1 MKELV
6 IKTLAMERCDVEDRT
21 DEGCMYRPS
30 PVNTVV
36 KRIFDIILSALVM
49 IVFSPVYLVIWIMI
63 KLEDKGPAI
72 FSQERIG
79 YGGQPFTIYKF
90 RSMVPGAEEEKEPKL
105 CQENDERLTKVGKF
119 LRDHHIDELPQLWNV
134 FKGDMSFVGYR
145 PERKYFVDRIMQ
157 RNSDYE
163 LLYVLRPGLFSEATL
178 YNGYT
183 DTIDK
188 MLIRLDMDLEY
199 LKKQSLWLDVKI
211 IAITVWS
218 ILSGKKF

>member
-6 IKTLAMERCDVEDRT
+6 IKTLAMERCEVEDRT
-21 DEGCMYRPS
+21 DGESLYRLS
-30 PVNTVV
+30 PANALV
-36 KRIFDIILSALVM
+36 KRSFDIILSILVM

-63 KLEDKGPAI
+63 KLEDRGPAI
-72 FSQERIG
+72 FSQERVG
-79 YGGQPFTIYKF
+79 YGGRPFTIYKF
-90 RSMVPGAEEEKEPKL
+90 RSMVPGAEEDGGPKL
-105 CQENDERLTKVGKF
+105 CRENDERLTKVGKF

-134 FKGDMSFVGYR
+134 LKGDMSFVGYR
-145 PERKYFVDRIMQ
+145 PERQCFVDRIME

-163 LLYVLRPGLFSEATL
+163 LLYAMRPGLFSEATL

-183 DTIDK
+183 DTIEK

-199 LKKQSLWLDVKI
+199 LKNQSFWLDIRI

-218 ILSGKKF
+218 IISGKKF

>member
-21 DEGCMYRPS
+21 DGESLYRLS
-30 PVNTVV
+30 PAKALV
-36 KRIFDIILSALVM
+36 KRSFDIILSILVM

-63 KLEDKGPAI
+63 KLEDGGPAI

-79 YGGQPFTIYKF
+79 YGGRPFTIYKF
-90 RSMVPGAEEEKEPKL
+90 RSMVPGAEEEKEPLL

-134 FKGDMSFVGYR
+134 LKGDMSFVGYR

-199 LKKQSLWLDVKI
+199 LKNQSLWLDIKI
-211 IAITVWS
+211 IFITVWS